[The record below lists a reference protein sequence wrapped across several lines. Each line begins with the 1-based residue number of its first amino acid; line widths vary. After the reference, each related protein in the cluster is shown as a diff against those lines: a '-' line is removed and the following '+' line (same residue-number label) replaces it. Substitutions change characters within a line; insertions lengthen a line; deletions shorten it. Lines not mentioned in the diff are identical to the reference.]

1 MKGKFPCV
9 KFFKKG
15 YDPVGVDEFF
25 DFAEQA
31 YTGGLP
37 AYEFSAEQV
46 RRAMFKL
53 VRGGYDPYTVD
64 AALDRMEAGFIQR
77 DRANHIAINGEAAW
91 LSHVA
96 DRATTL
102 YPRLSRPLGERF
114 AHPEPGQAGY
124 SAQHVDD
131 FLGRLADFFD
141 QNQPLTVS
149 EIRSL
154 TFPPAKEEK
163 AYVEGAVDAY
173 LARVIEILLSVES

>member
-1 MKGKFPCV
+1 MKGKFPRV
-9 KFFKKG
+9 QFYKKG
-15 YDPVGVDEFF
+15 YDTAAVDEFF

-37 AYEFSAEQV
+37 ASEFSSEQV

-64 AALDRMEAGFIQR
+64 AALDRMEGGFIQR
-77 DRANHIAINGEAAW
+77 DRANHIAVNGEAAW
-91 LSHVA
+91 LAQVA

-102 YPRLSRPLGERF
+102 YPRLSRPEGERF
-114 AHPEPGQAGY
+114 AHPEPGQPGY
-124 SAQHVDD
+124 SAEAVDA
-131 FLGRLADFFD
+131 FLGRLAEFFD
-141 QNQPLTVS
+141 QNVPLTVA

-154 TFPPAKEEK
+154 TFPPAKERK

-173 LARVIEILLSVES
+173 LARVIEILLSVEG